1 MQTRPPNS
9 HRSRTIHVIGRYP
22 PPIDGQSL
30 ATQSLADLLQPD
42 YDIRRFN
49 MTLADRTLMPSGRLG
64 ALRTTSHYLGLKPK
78 LRDRLSDGNP
88 VLWTNISSQPSGHW
102 RDLLTI
108 MPCLRPTQPVVAV
121 VHWGNFSRL
130 FTHGI
135 TGITAKHLIH
145 RLNRVVVLSH
155 ELAKQVARWIPA
167 DKLLVIPNYVRPLAT
182 EDEIQI
188 KRQNHSSSKI
198 LRVLFLSHMIKEK
211 GCYDLLHGISIAV
224 KQGLS
229 VEAHF
234 AGRWNDN
241 RDEGHFHRA
250 INQLGLTKCITVHG
264 PISDRALVAKLHRK
278 ADVFALPSIL
288 HYEAQPLAIM
298 EALSTATPVIIT
310 KRPVLEAL
318 VDTEQGA
325 FLIPPHDPGAIAKAL
340 QSLSDEK
347 TWLNCSFA
355 VRKHYETAYSP
366 EAVRQLWINLIEDL
380 STWF

>member
-1 MQTRPPNS
+1 MQPPPPNS
-9 HRSRTIHVIGRYP
+9 YRSKTIHVIGRYP

-49 MTLADRTLMPSGRLG
+49 MTLADRALMPSGRLG
-64 ALRTTSHYLGLKPK
+64 TLRTMSHYLGLKPK
-78 LRDRLSDGNP
+78 LQDQLSDGNP
-88 VLWTNISSQPSGHW
+88 VLWVNISSQPSGHW
-102 RDLLTI
+102 RDLLTV
-108 MPCLRPTQPVVAV
+108 MPCLRPAQPLVAV
-121 VHWGNFSRL
+121 VHWGNFPQL
-130 FTHGI
+130 FTNGI
-135 TGITAKHLIH
+135 TGITAKRLIH

-155 ELAKQVARWIPA
+155 ELARQVARWVPA

-182 EDEIQI
+182 EDELRI

-211 GCYDLLHGISIAV
+211 GCYDLLHGVSIAV

-241 RDEGHFHRA
+241 RDEGRFHRA
-250 INQLGLTKCITVHG
+250 IIQLGLTKCITVHG

-278 ADVFALPSIL
+278 ADVFALPSVL

-318 VDTEQGA
+318 VGTEQGA
-325 FLIPPHDPGAIAKAL
+325 FLVPPHNPDAIAKAL

-347 TWLNCSFA
+347 TWLNCSVA
-355 VRKHYETAYSP
+355 VRRHYETAYSP

-380 STWF
+380 ST

>member
-1 MQTRPPNS
+1 MQPPPPNS
-9 HRSRTIHVIGRYP
+9 YRSKTIHVIGRYP

-49 MTLADRTLMPSGRLG
+49 MTLADRALMPSGRLG
-64 ALRTTSHYLGLKPK
+64 TLRTMSHYLGLKPK
-78 LRDRLSDGNP
+78 LQDQLSDGNP
-88 VLWTNISSQPSGHW
+88 VLWVNISSQPSGHW
-102 RDLLTI
+102 RDLLTV
-108 MPCLRPTQPVVAV
+108 MPCLRPAQPLVAV
-121 VHWGNFSRL
+121 VHWGNFSQL
-130 FTHGI
+130 FTNGI
-135 TGITAKHLIH
+135 TGITAKRLIH

-155 ELAKQVARWIPA
+155 ELARQVARWVPA

-182 EDEIQI
+182 EDELRI

-211 GCYDLLHGISIAV
+211 GCYDLLHGVSIAV

-241 RDEGHFHRA
+241 RDEGRFHRA
-250 INQLGLTKCITVHG
+250 IIQLGLTKCITVHG

-278 ADVFALPSIL
+278 ADVFALPSVL

-318 VDTEQGA
+318 VGTEQGA
-325 FLIPPHDPGAIAKAL
+325 FLVPPHNPDAIAKAL

-347 TWLNCSFA
+347 TWLNCSVA
-355 VRKHYETAYSP
+355 VRRHYETAYSP

-380 STWF
+380 ST

>member
-1 MQTRPPNS
+1 MQTPPPNS
-9 HRSRTIHVIGRYP
+9 HKSRTIHVIGRYP

-49 MTLADRTLMPSGRLG
+49 MTLADRALMPSGRLG
-64 ALRTTSHYLGLKPK
+64 TLRTTSHYLGLKPK

-108 MPCLRPTQPVVAV
+108 MPCLKPTQPLVAV
-121 VHWGNFSRL
+121 VHWGDFSRL

-135 TGITAKHLIH
+135 TSITAKHLVH

-155 ELAKQVARWIPA
+155 ELAKQVARWVPA
-167 DKLLVIPNYVRPLAT
+167 DKLLVIPNYVRPFAT
-182 EDEIQI
+182 EDELRI
-188 KRQNHSSSKI
+188 KRQNHSSSKV

-211 GCYDLLHGISIAV
+211 GCYDLLRGVSIAV

-234 AGRWNDN
+234 AGRWNN
-241 RDEGHFHRA
+241 SRDEEYFHRA
-250 INQLGLTKCITVHG
+250 ISQLGLTKCITVHG

-278 ADVFALPSIL
+278 ADVFALPSVL

-310 KRPVLEAL
+310 ERPVLEAL

-325 FLIPPHDPGAIAKAL
+325 FLVPPHDPDAIAKAL
-340 QSLSDEK
+340 QSLGDEK
-347 TWLNCSFA
+347 TWLNCSLA
-355 VRKHYETAYSP
+355 VRRHYETAYSP
-366 EAVRQLWINLIEDL
+366 EAVQQLWINLIEDL
-380 STWF
+380 ST

>member
-1 MQTRPPNS
+1 MQPPPPNS
-9 HRSRTIHVIGRYP
+9 YRSKTIHVIGRYP

-30 ATQSLADLLQPD
+30 ATQSLANLLQQD
-42 YDIRRFN
+42 YDIRQFN
-49 MTLADRTLMPSGRLG
+49 MTLADRALMPSGRLG
-64 ALRTTSHYLGLKPK
+64 TLRTTSHYLGLKPK
-78 LRDRLSDGNP
+78 LQDRLADGNP
-88 VLWTNISSQPSGHW
+88 VLWANISSQPSGHW
-102 RDLLTI
+102 RDLLTV
-108 MPCLRPTQPVVAV
+108 MPCLRPAQPLVAV
-121 VHWGNFSRL
+121 VHWGNFSQL
-130 FTHGI
+130 FTNGI
-135 TGITAKHLIH
+135 TGITAKRLIH

-155 ELAKQVARWIPA
+155 ELARQVARWVPA

-182 EDEIQI
+182 EDELRI

-211 GCYDLLHGISIAV
+211 GCYDLLHGVSIAV
-224 KQGLS
+224 QQGLS

-241 RDEGHFHRA
+241 RDEGRFHRA
-250 INQLGLTKCITVHG
+250 IIQLGLTKCITVHG

-278 ADVFALPSIL
+278 ADVFALPSVL

-318 VDTEQGA
+318 VGTEQGA
-325 FLIPPHDPGAIAKAL
+325 FLVPPHDPDAIAKAL

-347 TWLNCSFA
+347 TWLNCSVA
-355 VRKHYETAYSP
+355 VRRHYETAYSP

-380 STWF
+380 ST